1 MEESKLPMGICR
13 HCITALDAAK
23 TDIHE
28 ILEDEEINE
37 EDRNQFQYI
46 SEILGDMIAVIVN
59 MTNREIDEDDFMAE
73 HIDLQLEDYWEEP
86 EIDILDEEVE

>member
-1 MEESKLPMGICR
+1 MEESKLPLGICR

-46 SEILGDMIAVIVN
+46 SEILGDMMAVIIN
-59 MTNREIDEDDFMAE
+59 MINRECDEEDFLQE
-73 HIDLQLEDYWEEP
+73 HIDLQLEDYWGEP
-86 EIDILDEEVE
+86 EIDILDEEIE